1 MKRVGMFKVF
11 LLIITSLLLP
21 ITSLADVLSIKKD
34 APKSYTV
41 KKGDTLWD
49 ISEVFLNESWLW
61 PKLWRL
67 NPNIE
72 NPHLI
77 YPGDVLRLVFDAQG
91 NPMLVRGKP
100 ELKWSPKIRTTLK
113 EQSPIA
119 TIPLSVVAPFFKY
132 DALLTK
138 KQIDDAPHVLGNDR
152 SVKSSVDGFKLY
164 INADLLATNA
174 YGVYHQGEAINDPE
188 TGDLIGYH
196 AILVGSGKAIRTGNM
211 ANNEP
216 STLYVDNI
224 KQEINAG
231 AIVLPINEEQ
241 LYPSYFA
248 MQAAADNVSARII
261 QSLSGLREF
270 GKLDVILLNRG
281 SDDFVKPG
289 DIFTIKRKGPNILQS
304 KNGPVYEDE
313 ASRWTRIISN
323 NKSTYNIPEEI
334 IGTAMAFK
342 VYSEISLVLVL
353 KTQQSIR
360 LEDVFTSP

>member
-1 MKRVGMFKVF
+1 MFKVF
-11 LLIITSLLLP
+11 LLISMSILLP
-21 ITSLADVLSIKKD
+21 ITSLANVLSIKKD

-49 ISEVFLNESWLW
+49 ISAVFLNESWFW

-67 NPNIE
+67 NPDIN

-77 YPGDVLRLVFDAQG
+77 YPGDVLRLVFDTQG
-91 NPMLVRGKP
+91 QPMLVRGKP

-113 EQSPIA
+113 EQTPVA
-119 TIPLSVVAPFFKY
+119 TIPLSVISPFLKY

-138 KQIDDAPHVLGNDR
+138 DQIDSAPYVLGNDKG
-152 SVKSSVDGFKLY
+152 VKSGVDGFKLY
-164 INADLLATNA
+164 VNTDLLSAKA
-174 YGVYHQGEAINDPE
+174 YGVYHQGDEIKDPE

-196 AILVGSGKAIRTGNM
+196 AILVGSGKVIRTGNM

-216 STLYVDNI
+216 STLYIDNA
-224 KQEINAG
+224 KQEIHSG
-231 AIVLPINEEQ
+231 AIVLPINEKQ
-241 LYPSYFA
+241 LYPSYFS
-248 MQAAADNVSARII
+248 MQPVADNVSARII

-289 DIFTIKRKGPNILQS
+289 DIFTVKRKGPSILQS
-304 KNGPVYEDE
+304 KKGPVYKDE
-313 ASRWTRIISN
+313 ASHWTRLLSN
-323 NKSTYNIPEEI
+323 DNSTYNIPEET
-334 IGTAMAFK
+334 IGTAMVFK

-360 LEDVFTSP
+360 LEDTFTAP